1 MPGSPYLDEPPKG
14 LLTWPV
20 LLRLMIPTFSILG
33 IASWWMGYL
42 LEFLILLTITGAILF
57 VVRR

>member
-20 LLRLMIPTFSILG
+20 LLRLMVPTFSILG

-42 LEFLILLTITGAILF
+42 LQFLILLTITGAVLL

>member
-20 LLRLMIPTFSILG
+20 LLRLMVPTFSILG
-33 IASWWMGYL
+33 IASWWIDYL
-42 LEFLILLTITGAILF
+42 LEFLILLTLTGAVLF

>member
-20 LLRLMIPTFSILG
+20 LLRLMVPTFSILG

-42 LEFLILLTITGAILF
+42 LEFLILLTLTGAVLL

>member
-1 MPGSPYLDEPPKG
+1 MPGSPYLEEPPKG

-20 LLRLMIPTFSILG
+20 LLRMSIPTLFALT
-33 IASWWMGYL
+33 IAAWWTGFL
-42 LEFLILLTITGAILF
+42 LEFLILLTISGLVLF

>member
-20 LLRLMIPTFSILG
+20 LLRLMVPTFSILG

-42 LEFLILLTITGAILF
+42 LEFLILLTVTGAVLF

>member
-42 LEFLILLTITGAILF
+42 LEFLILLTITGAVLF
-57 VVRR
+57 VARR

>member
-14 LLTWPV
+14 LLTWPI
-20 LLRLMIPTFSILG
+20 LLRLMVPTFSILG

-42 LEFLILLTITGAILF
+42 LEFLILLTITGVVLF

>member
-1 MPGSPYLDEPPKG
+1 MPGSPYLEEPPQG

-20 LLRLMIPTFSILG
+20 LLRLMIPTFSILA

-42 LEFLILLTITGAILF
+42 LEFLILLTITGAVLF

>member
-20 LLRLMIPTFSILG
+20 LLRLMVPTFSILG

-42 LEFLILLTITGAILF
+42 LEFLILLTLTGAVLF

>member
-42 LEFLILLTITGAILF
+42 LEFLILLIITGAVLF

>member
-1 MPGSPYLDEPPKG
+1 MPGSPYLEEPPKG

-20 LLRLMIPTFSILG
+20 LLRMTVPTLLALI
-33 IASWWMGYL
+33 IAAWWTGFL
-42 LEFLILLTITGAILF
+42 LEFPILLTISGLVLF

>member
-20 LLRLMIPTFSILG
+20 LLRLMVPTFSILG

-42 LEFLILLTITGAILF
+42 LEFLILLTITGAVLF
-57 VVRR
+57 AVRR

>member
-14 LLTWPV
+14 LLTWPI
-20 LLRLMIPTFSILG
+20 LLRLMVPTFSILG

-42 LEFLILLTITGAILF
+42 LEFLILLTVTGAVLF

>member
-14 LLTWPV
+14 LLTWPA
-20 LLRLMIPTFSILG
+20 LLRLMVPTFSILG

-42 LEFLILLTITGAILF
+42 LEFLILLTLTGAVLF

>member
-42 LEFLILLTITGAILF
+42 LEFLILLTITGAVLF

>member
-1 MPGSPYLDEPPKG
+1 MPGSPYLEEPPKG

-20 LLRLMIPTFSILG
+20 LIRMTVPTLLVLA
-33 IASWWMGYL
+33 IAAWWTGFL
-42 LEFLILLTITGAILF
+42 LEFLILLTFTGLILL

>member
-14 LLTWPV
+14 LLTWPL
-20 LLRLMIPTFSILG
+20 LLRLMVPTFSILG

-42 LEFLILLTITGAILF
+42 LEFLILLTITGAVLF

>member
-1 MPGSPYLDEPPKG
+1 MPGSPYLEEPPKG

-20 LLRLMIPTFSILG
+20 LLRMTVPTLLALMI
-33 IASWWMGYL
+33 AAWWTGFL
-42 LEFLILLTITGAILF
+42 LEFFILLTISGLVLF

>member
-14 LLTWPV
+14 LLTWPA
-20 LLRLMIPTFSILG
+20 LLRLSVPTFAALA

-42 LEFLILLTITGAILF
+42 LEFLTLLTVTGMVAF

>member
-1 MPGSPYLDEPPKG
+1 MPGSPYLEEPPKG

-20 LLRLMIPTFSILG
+20 LIRMTVPTLMALT
-33 IASWWMGYL
+33 IAACWTGFL
-42 LEFLILLTITGAILF
+42 LEFLILLTITGLILL

>member
-14 LLTWPV
+14 LLTWPA
-20 LLRLMIPTFSILG
+20 LLRLMVPTFSILG

-42 LEFLILLTITGAILF
+42 LEFLILLTITGAVLF

>member
-1 MPGSPYLDEPPKG
+1 MPGSPYLEETPKG

-20 LLRLMIPTFSILG
+20 LLRMTVPTLLALI
-33 IASWWMGYL
+33 IAAWWTGFL
-42 LEFLILLTITGAILF
+42 LEFLILLTISGLVLF

>member
-1 MPGSPYLDEPPKG
+1 MPGSPYLEEPPKG

-20 LLRLMIPTFSILG
+20 LLRMTVPTLSALT
-33 IASWWMGYL
+33 IAAWWTDFL
-42 LEFLILLTITGAILF
+42 LEFLILLTMSGLVLL

>member
-1 MPGSPYLDEPPKG
+1 MPGSPYLEEPPKD

-20 LLRLMIPTFSILG
+20 LLRLMIPTFSILT

-42 LEFLILLTITGAILF
+42 LEFLILLTITGAVLF

>member
-42 LEFLILLTITGAILF
+42 LEFLILLTTTGAVLF